1 MLGLQCRLN
10 PLCCFQN
17 SKFCSADWFDQ
28 LNCMNAGPWTL
39 LEYLVLFSKFKI
51 LLGGLIWL
59 TQLHKCKASSATW
72 IPCAVFKIQNSKFWL
87 VDWFDQINCTN
98 AGPRAPLEYLAL
110 FSKFKIQNSAQWI
123 DLINLIGP
131 QKPLWLHIPIYSLNP
146 LINFLQL
153 SPMEDLMNS
162 IGPQKPLLLCRCG
175 CRRGNQLS

>member
-1 MLGLQCRLN
+1 M
-10 PLCCFQN
+10 P
-17 SKFCSADWFDQ
+17 
-28 LNCMNAGPWTL
+28 

-51 LLGGLIWL
+51 
-59 TQLHKCKASSATW
+59 
-72 IPCAVFKIQNSKFWL
+72 QNSGWWIDLINLIAWMLGLETCLNTLCCFQHSKFCW

-123 DLINLIGP
+123 DMINLIGP